1 MQFKNELRNIENAY
15 YCLVMVLFKSTGTYL
30 EYIQILYMVSVYIS
44 INILTS
50 NITYGNIPK
59 SYYNW

>member
-30 EYIQILYMVSVYIS
+30 EYIQILYIYGIS
-44 INILTS
+44 IHINKYS
-50 NITYGNIPK
+50 DK
-59 SYYNW
+59 